1 MTWDIW
7 SVCTCLMAALFVVA
21 IATFC
26 YDLAHSGMK
35 RACTRA
41 TLISLLAGW
50 IGLLPVN
57 LADSL
62 SAIEGVIRNFYDMVD
77 LATFS
82 VKIGD
87 VEKTLVECLG
97 PTYMLASI
105 HVLIVTLLSIFVPLV
120 VISSVVSGLREL
132 VQRYKIALLGW
143 RYKQAY
149 VLSGA
154 SHAEAV
160 LARDILANAPGRP
173 FVVFCNVAVG
183 EKGNTVIEEI
193 RSGNRGNV
201 VFTVSGLRDTVERMR
216 GFADIHCFAF
226 SENTSDNVELASS
239 LVEWA
244 RRLPEQNVDWAG
256 IREREGLTR
265 GQARRYAKRCHKL
278 ARVKWHVYC
287 LHDSTADELIFDSL
301 LQGKPHLNVEVRL
314 ISEFEERIMGLFT
327 RHPLY
332 EVLEPADPQ
341 HPQDLLVLAIGLGS
355 AGVEAMRTAYWLGR
369 MGAAVRLHIVGVDVR
384 AGEMLDLL
392 QAQSP
397 EMMLDTDPV
406 TGAPTVRL
414 IEADATTDQLMH
426 VLDELPLDWR
436 TYCIVALGDDAR
448 NLECAVELRRMFLK
462 RAVESI
468 GETTLQPLIAPVIYS
483 NEEFRAAQRMT
494 SERGDS
500 FALTPFGKMEEA
512 FSYRGIVASAW
523 EQRALNMNAAYDECW
538 VDPNDSERIAHA
550 GLRGSTRRMARSPI
564 LEEYAQSE
572 IKKLSNRMSVR
583 HAPYKLWYLGLES
596 AFEEGEFIAS
606 RLSSEQWLAAL
617 GITPEQADALFD
629 DIADVGG
636 PAESE
641 KALQERLRSIRAE
654 LPTVF
659 ALSDM
664 EHDRWCAYYRAHGWE
679 GLTVEEAQRLH
690 KLGIIKKASEH
701 QSALLKRHCYL
712 CDSETLLQRGAQ
724 LGEDPFRYDRAA
736 VIELRRIM
744 TGEILA

>member
-62 SAIEGVIRNFYDMVD
+62 SIIEGIIRNFYDMVD

-82 VKIGD
+82 IKISD
-87 VEKTLVECLG
+87 VEKTVVECLG
-97 PTYMLASI
+97 STSLLASI
-105 HVLIVTLLSIFVPLV
+105 YVLIVTLLSIFVPLV

-149 VLSGA
+149 VFSGA

-160 LARDILANAPGRP
+160 LARDILAKAPGRP
-173 FVVFCNVAVG
+173 FVLFCNVATG
-183 EKGNTVIEEI
+183 EKGNAVIEEI

-201 VFTVSGLRDTVERMR
+201 VFTFGGLRDAVERMKT
-216 GFADIHCFAF
+216 FTDIHCFAF
-226 SENTSDNVELASS
+226 SENTSENVELATS

-244 RRLPEQNVDWAG
+244 RMLPEQDVDWAAL
-256 IREREGLTR
+256 REQEGLTR
-265 GQARRYAKRCHKL
+265 RQARRYANSCRKL
-278 ARVKWHVYC
+278 ARVQWHVYC
-287 LHDSTADELIFDSL
+287 LHDSNADELIFDSL
-301 LQGKPHLNVEVRL
+301 SQGKPSPNVEVRL
-314 ISEFEERIMGLFT
+314 ISECEERILELFT
-327 RHPLY
+327 RYPLY
-332 EVLEPADPQ
+332 KALGPADPE
-341 HPQDLLVLAIGLGS
+341 HPQDLLILAIGTG
-355 AGVEAMRTAYWLGR
+355 GIGTEAMRTAYWLGQ
-369 MGAAVRLHIVGVDVR
+369 MGAAARLHIVGVDVC
-384 AGEMLDLL
+384 AGKTLDLL

-397 EMMLDTDPV
+397 EMMADTDPL
-406 TGAPTVRL
+406 TQTPTVRL

-426 VLDELPLDWR
+426 VIDGLPENWR
-436 TYCIVALGDDAR
+436 TYCIVSLGEDTR
-448 NLECAVELRRMFLK
+448 NLECAVELRRLFLK
-462 RAVESI
+462 RAVESSEKALPHPI
-468 GETTLQPLIAPVIYS
+468 IAPVIYS
-483 NEEFRAAQRMT
+483 SEEFRAAERMT

-500 FALTPFGKMEEA
+500 FALTPFGKMGEV
-512 FSYRGIVASAW
+512 FSYRGIVASDW
-523 EQRALNMNAAYDECW
+523 EQRAMNMNAAYDECW
-538 VDPNDSERIAHA
+538 VDQNDSERVARK
-550 GLRGSTRRMARSPI
+550 GLRGSTQLMARQPV
-564 LEEYAQSE
+564 LEEYAQYE
-572 IKKLSNRMSVR
+572 IKKLSNRTSVR
-583 HAPYKLWYLGLES
+583 HAPYKLWYLGLED
-596 AFEEGEFIAS
+596 AFEVGQFDAS
-606 RLSSEQWLAAL
+606 RLSNEQWLAAL
-617 GITPEQADALFD
+617 DLTPEQADAMFD
-629 DIADVGG
+629 DFAKTGG
-636 PAESE
+636 KAEDA
-641 KALQERLRSIRAE
+641 KALRTRLESIRAQAP
-654 LPTVF
+654 LLF

-679 GLTVEEAQRLH
+679 DLTVEEAHRLQE
-690 KLGIIKKASEH
+690 LGIIKKASDH
-701 QSALLKRHCYL
+701 QSVLLKRHCYL
-712 CDSETLLQRGAQ
+712 CDSETLLLRGVQ